1 MKNRRVCGGSVGLQ
15 SKGMVLARFAMRVA
29 EMLFLFGLAGS
40 AVVVVITFIEDA
52 TELFGKE

>member
-1 MKNRRVCGGSVGLQ
+1 
-15 SKGMVLARFAMRVA
+15 MRVA